1 MSSSS
6 AITRPED
13 PNYLFEIHRQ
23 TMQLCDAFSVFQ
35 YQTERQFDAVFTE
48 FRKVNERI
56 DKLEIRMDSIE
67 RTVDGLVGHMGS
79 LEGKVDQLDGRM
91 SCLETDN
98 AEIKSTLQ
106 QILEK
111 LS

>member
-23 TMQLCDAFSVFQ
+23 TMQLCDAFSIFQ

-48 FRKVNERI
+48 FRKMNERFE
-56 DKLEIRMDSIE
+56 DIE
-67 RTVDGLVGHMGS
+67 TRVLS
-79 LEGKVDQLDGRM
+79 LERNVELIKGDQLRISNDVH
-91 SCLETDN
+91 D
-98 AEIKSTLQ
+98 IKKTLDKV
-106 QILEK
+106 LEK